1 MNHITKYIFAILSL
15 IMLAGCSGSEQG
27 EERPKDTL
35 VPISLTLSVP
45 NDKSNTRVGDPGK
58 YTHVGDPGEDTHDEV
73 DWDQLTIIIAYTE
86 KTTGKDIY
94 DGSANTMVY
103 YDTFSK
109 DEFDRKTPVSHSTST
124 LSPADTNGYH
134 DYTIYLPPG
143 TCCVYGV
150 TYSKDK
156 GLNLEE
162 ELSKIPK
169 DGKKYHNTDIYKL
182 QISNDY
188 ACDKIKNTMD
198 IAKFISVATGYATEV
213 GVATNNR
220 LIPVEFN
227 SNTTSSTKR
236 YWRMVLG
243 RLATKL
249 DIQWDAKG
257 AYENDDKGIP
267 KFKDVKVESFTY
279 HGEAEGTGTSGAG
292 TSGTGSTTSE
302 AGYGRLFPTL
312 YAAST
317 ITPKTSVGG
326 QKTFINRTEISKRNG
341 RVYHYTFPD
350 GYTKPRI
357 TFDVKTTKKD
367 GEAETKTEVTFDLKK
382 KIESFN
388 PAQWYKI
395 NVTISGTK
403 IGSASNITIKEF
415 KE

>member
-15 IMLAGCSGSEQG
+15 IMLAGCSESEQG

-45 NDKSNTRVGDPGK
+45 NDKSSTRVGDPGAD
-58 YTHVGDPGEDTHDEV
+58 TNVGDPGEDTHDEV

-109 DEFDRKTPVSHSTST
+109 DDFDSTTPVSHSTST
-124 LSPADTNGYH
+124 LSPGDANGYH

-150 TYSKDK
+150 TYSKGK

-169 DGKKYHNTDIYKL
+169 DGKDHNADIYKL

-188 ACDKIKNTMD
+188 AWNTNAMD

-213 GVATNNR
+213 DVANNTLTNKR

-257 AYENDDKGIP
+257 AYENA
-267 KFKDVKVESFTY
+267 KFTDVKVEGFTY
-279 HGEAEGTGTSGAG
+279 HGEAEGTGT
-292 TSGTGSTTSE
+292 TG

-312 YAAST
+312 YADYT
-317 ITPKTSVGG
+317 KKEKIKGTSVGG
-326 QKTFINRTEISKRNG
+326 QKTFINTSEISKRNG

-350 GYTKPRI
+350 GVTKPRI
-357 TFDVKTTKKD
+357 TFDVLTKKD
-367 GEAETKTEVTFDLKK
+367 GETETKTDKVTFDFKNRTESLKPAQWYLK
-382 KIESFN
+382 

-403 IGSASNITIKEF
+403 IGSASNITIDDF
-415 KE
+415 K

>member
-15 IMLAGCSGSEQG
+15 IMLAGCSGSEQS

-35 VPISLTLSVP
+35 APISITLSVP
-45 NDKSNTRVGDPGK
+45 NDKSSTR
-58 YTHVGDPGEDTHDEV
+58 VGDPGEDTHDMV
-73 DWDQLTIIIAYTE
+73 DWDRLTIIVAYKKKIQGDE
-86 KTTGKDIY
+86 II
-94 DGSANTMVY
+94 DGAPLKMVY
-103 YDTFSK
+103 YDTYTK
-109 DEFDRKTPVSHSTST
+109 EEFDRGTLVPHPTST
-124 LSPADTNGYH
+124 LSGPDTNGFRT
-134 DYTIYLPPG
+134 YTMYLPLG

-150 TYSKDK
+150 TYSSGE
-156 GLNLEE
+156 GLNLEGM
-162 ELSKIPK
+162 LDGITK
-169 DGKKYHNTDIYKL
+169 DGKDHNSDIYNL

-188 ACDKIKNTMD
+188 AKPSGGTTD
-198 IAKFISVATGYATEV
+198 IAKFISVATGYALKLDKNQLLTTDREV
-213 GVATNNR
+213 
-220 LIPVEFN
+220 IVEKN
-227 SNTTSSTKR
+227 INVDINTKQ

-257 AYENDDKGIP
+257 AYENDANGIP
-267 KFKDVKVESFTY
+267 KFTDVKVEGFTY
-279 HGEAEGTGTSGAG
+279 NGEAEGTGTSG
-292 TSGTGSTTSE
+292 TGSTTSG

-312 YAAST
+312 YAASS

-326 QKTFINRTEISKRNG
+326 QKTFINTSEISKRNG

-403 IGSASNITIKEF
+403 IGSASNISIDEF

>member
-15 IMLAGCSGSEQG
+15 ITLAGCSGSEQG

-45 NDKSNTRVGDPGK
+45 NDKSSTR
-58 YTHVGDPGEDTHDEV
+58 VGDPGEDTNDKV
-73 DWDQLTIIIAYTE
+73 DWDRLTIIIAYTE

-94 DGSANTMVY
+94 DGSPNTMVY
-103 YDTFSK
+103 YDTFTKEDFEST
-109 DEFDRKTPVSHSTST
+109 EPVSHYTST
-124 LSPADTNGYH
+124 LSPGDTNGYH

-169 DGKKYHNTDIYKL
+169 DGNNHNEDIYNL

-188 ACDKIKNTMD
+188 AWNTNAMD
-198 IAKFISVATGYATEV
+198 VAKFISVATGYATEV
-213 GVATNNR
+213 DVATNTLTNNR

-243 RLATKL
+243 RLASKL

-257 AYENDDKGIP
+257 AYENDEKGIP

-279 HGEAEGTGTSGAG
+279 HGEAEGTGT
-292 TSGTGSTTSE
+292 TG

-312 YAAST
+312 YDDYT
-317 ITPKTSVGG
+317 KKENIEGTSVGG
-326 QKTFINRTEISKRNG
+326 QKAFINTSEISKRNG

-350 GYTKPRI
+350 GVTKPRI
-357 TFDVKTTKKD
+357 TFDLKTTKKE
-367 GEAETKTEVTFDLKK
+367 GEAETKTKVTFDLEK
-382 KIESFN
+382 KIKSFN

-403 IGSASNITIKEF
+403 IGSASNITIDEF

>member
-15 IMLAGCSGSEQG
+15 IMLAGCSGSEQN
-27 EERPKDTL
+27 EEKPKDTL

-45 NDKSNTRVGDPGK
+45 NDKSSTR
-58 YTHVGDPGEDTHDEV
+58 VGDPGEDTHDKV
-73 DWDQLTIIIAYTE
+73 DWDRLTIIIAYTE
-86 KTTGKDIY
+86 KTKGKDIY

-103 YDTFSK
+103 YDTFTK
-109 DEFDRKTPVSHSTST
+109 EDFDSITPVSHYTST

-150 TYSKDK
+150 TYSKGK

-169 DGKKYHNTDIYKL
+169 DGKKGHNADIYKL

-188 ACDKIKNTMD
+188 ACDKTKNTMD
-198 IAKFISVATGYATEV
+198 IAKFISVATGYAREV
-213 GVATNNR
+213 NVADNTLTDTR

-257 AYENDDKGIP
+257 AYENQ
-267 KFKDVKVESFTY
+267 KFTNVKVEGFTY
-279 HGEAEGTGTSGAG
+279 HGEAEGTGTTG
-292 TSGTGSTTSE
+292 T
-302 AGYGRLFPTL
+302 GYGRLFPTL
-312 YAAST
+312 YADYT
-317 ITPKTSVGG
+317 KKEEIKGTSVGG
-326 QKTFINRTEISKRNG
+326 QKAFINTTEISKRNG

-350 GYTKPRI
+350 GTNPPRL
-357 TFDVKTTKKD
+357 TFKLDTEKEGTTGNKIYDVTFNMSNLKD
-367 GEAETKTEVTFDLKK
+367 GF
-382 KIESFN
+382 I
-388 PAQWYKI
+388 PARWYKI
-395 NVTISGTK
+395 NVKISGSK
-403 IGSASNITIKEF
+403 LGEEPNITISKF
-415 KE
+415 DI